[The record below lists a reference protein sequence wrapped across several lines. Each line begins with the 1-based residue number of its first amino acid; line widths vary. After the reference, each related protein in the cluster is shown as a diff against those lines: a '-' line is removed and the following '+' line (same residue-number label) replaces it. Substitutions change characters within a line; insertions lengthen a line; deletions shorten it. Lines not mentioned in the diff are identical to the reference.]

1 MMSSLVPNLLPQ
13 TLPLAVGFGVPALA
27 GAGVLLMSIPI
38 IIHLLNR
45 RRFKVH
51 QWAAMQYLLEAMRR
65 NRRRL
70 QFEHWLL
77 MTIRCCAIL
86 LAGLALA
93 RPLGCSGNSAAAVF
107 GQGGRLNV
115 LVVDNTASM
124 AWQRLQGDAHTNFE
138 RARQLSGELLT
149 RFAKSHDAACL
160 IATAGDKEGAGAAA
174 QTPTYDIAAVRQ
186 SLDQLRQQYTAG
198 DLGAALRQALT
209 IAREGGVY
217 PGRRLYI
224 LTDSTL
230 PAWQSEAVTTEL
242 HKLGPELAQLYD
254 VVHIDIGE
262 SQMPNATVENVRVLG
277 GLATTAMGVDLA
289 AQPRAYGIGG
299 GTGGAGGSLVWQSGA
314 RVLGTSAR
322 LTIDAAA
329 PEQVLPQATFD
340 TEGPNSLT
348 VRLDPGDRLPEDDA
362 FSLALNVRKRLSVLI
377 AEGERGST
385 ALDSPGA
392 MLQMALSP
400 GQEGGADAG
409 LSKVDLI
416 GETEVAGRVLTGAD
430 AIVLAAPSR
439 VTQTEAAQLRAYVES
454 GGTLVIFLGEGV
466 NPEQCNQTLLGE
478 KLLPGKILSLATA
491 AEGQDPF
498 RFDYRPDA
506 ALHPLLRAFRGQE
519 NSGLAT
525 ARIFTY
531 GKVQLDAAQKAQR
544 VLDLTNGDPAITLHQ
559 LGRGRVVF
567 FATSADTRWTTLP
580 AKPAF
585 VALLHEILLGTIDAD
600 NGWMN
605 LAAGSRLQVPRRI
618 VETLTPRL
626 TDPQGHLLS
635 LEPAGGEDP
644 TIAFVSASVERP
656 GLYRLQIDGKSYP
669 IAVRFPASESNL
681 THLDAAAI
689 RRALGDITMQQEA
702 DRLPG
707 EYASARDQAD
717 FGWPLLLAVMILA
730 GTECFLAMWFR
741 RG

>member
-1 MMSSLVPNLLPQ
+1 MISLPTNLVPLL
-13 TLPLAVGFGVPALA
+13 LAVGFGVPGLA
-27 GAGVLLMSIPI
+27 AAGVLLMSIPI
-38 IIHLLNR
+38 IIHFLNR

-77 MTIRCCAIL
+77 MMIRCCAIL

-115 LVVDNTASM
+115 IVIDNTASM

-138 RARQLSGELLT
+138 RARELSGELLA
-149 RFAKSHDAACL
+149 RWAKSHDAACL
-160 IATAGDKEGAGAAA
+160 IATAGETGAVA
-174 QTPTYDIAAVRQ
+174 QTPTYDIQAVRQ
-186 SLDQLRQQYTAG
+186 ALDQLPQRFTAG
-198 DLGAALRQALT
+198 DLGTALRQALT
-209 IAREGGVY
+209 IARDGGPF

-224 LTDSTL
+224 LSDSTV
-230 PAWQSEAVTTEL
+230 PAWQSEAVANEL
-242 HKLGPELAQLYD
+242 HKLGPELAQVYD
-254 VVHIDIGE
+254 VVHIDVGE
-262 SQMPNATVENVRVLG
+262 NQMPNSTVESVRVLG

-289 AQPRAYGIGG
+289 AQPRAYGQGG
-299 GTGGAGGSLVWQSGA
+299 GTLIWQRGA

-322 LTIDAAA
+322 LTIDASA
-329 PEQVLPQATFD
+329 PEQILPQVRFD
-340 TEGPNSLT
+340 TDGPESLT

-362 FSLALNVRKRLSVLI
+362 FSLALNVRKRLNVVI
-377 AEGERGST
+377 AEGERGSS
-385 ALDSPGA
+385 ALDSPGT

-409 LSKVDLI
+409 LSRVDLI
-416 GETEVAGRVLTGAD
+416 AETELAGRVLSDTD
-430 AIVLAAPSR
+430 AILLAAPSR
-439 VTQTEAAQLRAYVES
+439 VMQSEAAQLRGYVEA
-454 GGTLVIFLGEGV
+454 GGTLVIFLGEGI
-466 NPEQCNQTLLGE
+466 NAEQCNQTLLAE
-478 KLLPGKILSLATA
+478 KLLPGKILSLTTA
-491 AEGQDPF
+491 AEGQEPF
-498 RFDYRPDA
+498 RFDFRPDA
-506 ALHPLLRAFRGQE
+506 ALHPLLRAFREQE

-531 GKVQLDAAQKAQR
+531 GRVQLDAAQQAQR
-544 VLDLTNGDPAITLHQ
+544 VLDLSNGDPAITIHH
-559 LGRGRVVF
+559 LGTGKVVF

-585 VALLHEILLGTIDAD
+585 VALLNEILLGTIDAD

-605 LAAGSRLQVPRRI
+605 IAAGSRLEVPRRI
-618 VETLTPRL
+618 AQTVMPRL

-635 LEPAGGEDP
+635 LEPAGADHP
-644 TIAFVSASVERP
+644 TTAYVSTSLEMP

-681 THLDAAAI
+681 THLDPAAI
-689 RRALGDITMQQEA
+689 RRALGDITMEQEA
-702 DRLPG
+702 DRLPA
-707 EYASARDQAD
+707 EFANSRDQAD
-717 FGWPLLLAVMILA
+717 FGWPLLLAVLILA

>member
-1 MMSSLVPNLLPQ
+1 MMESLLANLAPQ
-13 TLPLAVGFGVPALA
+13 SLPLAVGFGVPALA

-93 RPLGCSGNSAAAVF
+93 RPLGCSGNSAAVF

-115 LVVDNTASM
+115 VVVDNTASM
-124 AWQRLQGDAHTNFE
+124 AWQRPQGDAHTNFE
-138 RARQLSGELLT
+138 RARELSGQLLD

-160 IATAGDKEGAGAAA
+160 IATAGDGEGARAVA
-174 QTPTYDIAAVRQ
+174 QTPTYDIQAVRQ
-186 SLDQLRQQYTAG
+186 SLDQLRQQFTAG

-209 IAREGGVY
+209 VAREGGVY

-224 LTDSTL
+224 LSDGTL
-230 PAWQSEAVTTEL
+230 PAWQAEGVASEL
-242 HKLGPELAQLYD
+242 RKLGPELAQLYD
-254 VVHIDIGE
+254 VIHIDVGQD
-262 SQMPNATVENVRVLG
+262 QMSNATVESARVLG

-289 AQPRAYGIGG
+289 AQPRAYGKGG
-299 GTGGAGGSLVWQSGA
+299 GSGGTLVWQSGA

-322 LTIDAAA
+322 LTLDASA
-329 PEQVLPQATFD
+329 PEQVLPQVSFD
-340 TEGPNSLT
+340 ADGPTSLT
-348 VRLDPGDRLPEDDA
+348 VRLEPGDRLPEDDA

-400 GQEGGADAG
+400 GQEGSADAG
-409 LSKVDLI
+409 LSKVDLVA
-416 GETEVAGRVLTGAD
+416 ETELAGRVLAVTD
-430 AIVLAAPSR
+430 AILLAAPSR
-439 VTQTEAAQLRAYVES
+439 VTQSEAAQLRAYVQS

-466 NPEQCNQTLLGE
+466 NPEQCNQTLLAE
-478 KLLPGKILSLATA
+478 KLLPGKILSMATV

-506 ALHPLLRAFRGQE
+506 SLHPLLRAFRGQE
-519 NSGLAT
+519 NSGLAS

-531 GKVQLDAAQKAQR
+531 GRVQLDAAQKAQR
-544 VLDLTNGDPAITLHQ
+544 VLDLANGDPAVTMHQ
-559 LGRGRVVF
+559 LGRGKVVF

-585 VALLHEILLGTIDAD
+585 VALLNEILLGTIDAE
-600 NGWMN
+600 NSWMN

-644 TIAFVSASVERP
+644 TVAFVSAPIERP

-669 IAVRFPASESNL
+669 IAVSFPASESNL

-689 RRALGDITMQQEA
+689 RRALGDITMEQET
-702 DRLPG
+702 DGLPG
-707 EYASARDQAD
+707 QYASARDQAD
-717 FGWPLLLAVMILA
+717 FGWPLLLAVLVLT